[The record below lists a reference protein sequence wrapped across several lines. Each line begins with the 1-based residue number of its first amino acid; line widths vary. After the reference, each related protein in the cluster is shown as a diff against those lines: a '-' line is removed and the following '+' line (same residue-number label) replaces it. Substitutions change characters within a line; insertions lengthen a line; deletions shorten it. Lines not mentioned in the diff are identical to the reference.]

1 MPDSAAGAS
10 AGTEKRTARV
20 SVLYAD
26 ISGFTA
32 LSERLDP
39 EAVTDV
45 INTCFMEV
53 EAAVVARRGVIDR
66 FIGDCVVAVFGLGV
80 GAGGAADGLD
90 AGASG
95 AADAV
100 GAAASIRGLLEDFH
114 TRHGLDGELGIH
126 VGIATGTGL
135 LVDIGGEARRDTTLT
150 GWPMT
155 LASKLE
161 EVSERGQ
168 IFVGPNTYAETSE
181 VYEYRPLEP
190 VALRGEAEPIP
201 IYEYVGRRKSRQHVT
216 RGSERRQAT
225 VVFAS
230 IRGFDDLSAHVDPER
245 QTEILNLCFSA
256 LESAVR
262 AYGGIID
269 KYIGAT
275 VMALFGVP
283 NAIQDAPTQAINATI
298 EMRKR
303 LETLCVQER
312 LPVTLQL
319 TAGVN
324 TGLVIAGDIG
334 GRLKRDF
341 TVMGDTVNLAARLK
355 ENGAPGQI
363 LIGPE
368 TNRYARAGFEL
379 ADPVALTLKG
389 KREPVPAYAVLSQRQ
404 RTHRALGSGR
414 ARLQAAMVGRDA
426 ELGAVRARLQ
436 ALQGGRGGTL
446 AIVGEAGVGKS
457 RLTSELLALAD
468 HDAVTAITGRC
479 QSVGHNLRFHPF
491 VDLFRHWAHIEEDD
505 TPEAA
510 VVRLRDAIAAHHPG
524 RTDEIFPFVATL
536 MGLPL
541 SRAETARLEGMEGDA
556 LEGMTTR
563 AVRELLAAIATGH
576 PLLLVFEDLHWA
588 DGSSLDLLEALLG
601 LGRSHRLLFLFVC
614 RPDFA
619 DTSDRLR
626 AVARTELGADAV
638 EILLEPLGDA
648 QALALV
654 QSLLGITDLPLALRT
669 LITERTEGNPFFIEE
684 VLLSLIES
692 GAIERRADGF
702 RIAPDLGGAQVP
714 GTIQEVIMSRVD
726 RLDPST
732 RQVLQIASVVGRSFF
747 FSIMREVL
755 RRHAQLDPDCEREL
769 DELCERDI
777 LLERDTGFAVP
788 AAEGGLVQELEYVF
802 RHALAQETIYESVL
816 LRVRREHHQLVAE
829 TIEATFKDRLK
840 DFYGMLAYH
849 FGRAENLPKAEDYL
863 FRAGEEAS
871 RAAASIEAL
880 AFFEKA
886 SQLYFQMHGEGGD
899 PARKALLEKN
909 IGLALLSRGRLTE
922 SIPHFD
928 RALGHMGVHVPHG
941 MLALFVRFAR
951 DFSAVLL
958 HLYVLRGRR
967 RARPATDA
975 DREFFQIT
983 GARARAAVTSDP
995 DRIFFDN
1002 TASVRRMNQIAPE
1015 TCDEAC
1021 GLYAIAGALFSFAGI
1036 SKAVGR
1042 RFLAIAQDSIRPHNV
1057 SHEFDCR
1064 HLEFNMN
1071 YVEGRWQA
1079 DDLLPEELVERA
1091 IQAGLLWDV
1100 QTYLGLACDRLFR
1113 QGRFADARRQ
1123 LDWLAELRD
1132 SYGYEFA
1139 ASNHDGESAMFLLET
1154 RDLDGGLAQAERY
1167 LAHRHE
1173 HALQLLALGV
1183 ITNLHVHRG
1192 DLEAAERALS
1202 RATEIRAQ
1210 LRFIAPWHESTYALA
1225 RLQYDV
1231 ALLWRHRD
1239 AGERPSAA
1247 LVRQAKR
1254 SRRAALANAR
1264 LVAMNRVEISGL
1276 VGTLAWLTGDGAG
1289 AATWWRRAERHGE
1302 EMGALPE
1309 LGRVC
1314 AAVARCLRGDGA
1326 SGLDAAAYEARAA
1339 RLAVDLDL
1347 AWDRRRLGLTPEPTS
1362 AAR

>member
-1 MPDSAAGAS
+1 MADSPSGGS
-10 AGTEKRTARV
+10 GGTETRTARV

-26 ISGFTA
+26 ISGFTKM
-32 LSERLDP
+32 SELLDP
-39 EAVTDV
+39 EAVTEV
-45 INTCFMEV
+45 INTCFTEV
-53 EAAVVARRGVIDR
+53 EATVLARRGVIDR
-66 FIGDCVVAVFGLGV
+66 FIGDCVMALFGV
-80 GAGGAADGLD
+80 DGED
-90 AGASG
+90 SG

-100 GAAASIRGLLEDFH
+100 AAAAAIRGLLEDFH
-114 TRHGLDGELGIH
+114 VRHGLGSDLGIH
-126 VGIATGTGL
+126 VGIGTGTA
-135 LVDIGGEARRDTTLT
+135 LVADIGGDEHRDVTLT
-150 GWPMT
+150 GPPVT

-168 IFVGPNTYAETSE
+168 IFVGPATYAETSDL
-181 VYEYRPLEP
+181 YEYRPLP
-190 VALRGEAEPIP
+190 PISMRGEPDPIP
-201 IYEYVGRRKSRQHVT
+201 IYEYLGRRKSRHHVT

-230 IRGFDDLSAHVDPER
+230 IKGFDDLSAHVTPER
-245 QTEILNLCFSA
+245 QNAILNLCFSA
-256 LESAVR
+256 FESAVR

-283 NAIQDAPTQAINATI
+283 NAIQDAPAQAINATI

-303 LETLCVQER
+303 LETLSAQEH
-312 LPVTLQL
+312 LPVTLEII
-319 TAGVN
+319 AGIN
-324 TGLVIAGDIG
+324 TGLVIAGEIG

-355 ENGAPGQI
+355 ENGKPGQI

-368 TNRYARAGFEL
+368 TNRYARGGFEL
-379 ADPVALTLKG
+379 AEPVALTLKG
-389 KREPVPAYAVLSQRQ
+389 KREPVPAYAVLSQREH
-404 RTHRALGSGR
+404 THRARLTGGS
-414 ARLQAAMVGRDA
+414 ARLSTAMVGRDA
-426 ELGAVRARLQ
+426 ELAAVRARLA
-436 ALQGGRGGTL
+436 ALQDGHGGVL
-446 AIVGEAGVGKS
+446 SIVGEAGVGKS
-457 RLTSELLALAD
+457 RLTAEVLALAD
-468 HDAVTAITGRC
+468 HDAATVLTGRC
-479 QSVGHNLRFHPF
+479 QSVGRNLRFHPF

-505 TPEAA
+505 APDAA
-510 VVRLRDAIAAHHPG
+510 VARLREAIEAHVPG
-524 RTDEIFPFVATL
+524 RADEVFPFVATL

-541 SRAETARLEGMEGDA
+541 SASETARLEGIEGDA

-563 AVRELLAAIATGH
+563 AVRELLAALAASH
-576 PLLLVFEDLHWA
+576 PLLLLFEDLHWA
-588 DGSSLDLLEALLG
+588 DGSSLDLLEALLP
-601 LGRSHRLLFLFVC
+601 LARSRLLFLFVC

-619 DTSDRLR
+619 DTSDRMR
-626 AVARTELGADAV
+626 ATAASELGGEAA
-638 EILLEPLGDA
+638 EILLEPLGPE
-648 QALALV
+648 QALALA
-654 QSLLGITDLPLALRT
+654 QGLLAGATLPLALRT
-669 LITERTEGNPFFIEE
+669 LITSRTEGNPFFIEE

-692 GAIERRADGF
+692 GAIGRTDAGF
-702 RIAPDLGGAQVP
+702 SVVEDLGGVEVP

-769 DELCERDI
+769 DELCQRDI
-777 LLERDTGFAVP
+777 LLERDTGFAV
-788 AAEGGLVQELEYVF
+788 AAGEGGLVQELEYVF
-802 RHALAQETIYESVL
+802 RHALAQETIYESLL

-829 TIEATFKDRLK
+829 TIEASFQERLK

-886 SQLYFQMHGEGGD
+886 SELYFQMHGDGGD

-941 MLALFVRFAR
+941 MAALGVRFAR
-951 DFSAVLL
+951 DFVAVLL

-967 RARPATDA
+967 RARPASDV

-983 GARARAAVTSDP
+983 GAKARAAVTSDP

-1015 TCDEAC
+1015 SCDEAC

-1042 RFLAIAQDSIRPHNV
+1042 RFLSIAQDSIRPDNV
-1057 SHEFDCR
+1057 SNEFDCR

-1071 YVEGRWQA
+1071 YIEGNWLA
-1079 DDLLPEELVERA
+1079 DDLVPDELVDRA

-1123 LDWLAELRD
+1123 FARLAELRD

-1139 ASNHDGESAMFLLET
+1139 ASNYEGESAMFLLEL
-1154 RDLDGGLAQAERY
+1154 RDLDAGLAQAERY
-1167 LAHRHE
+1167 LGNRHE
-1173 HALQLLALGV
+1173 KALQLLALGV

-1192 DLEAAERALS
+1192 DLDAAEAALA
-1202 RATEIRAQ
+1202 RATAIRGE

-1225 RLQYDV
+1225 RLQVDV
-1231 ALLWRHRD
+1231 AQLWRARV
-1239 AGERPSAA
+1239 AGEA
-1247 LVRQAKR
+1247 LPASVVRRAKK
-1254 SRRAALANAR
+1254 SRRAALANAK
-1264 LVAMNRVEISGL
+1264 LVAMNRVEITGL
-1276 VGTLAWLTGDGAG
+1276 AGTLAWLSGDGAG
-1289 AATWWRRAERHGE
+1289 ATVWWRRAEHEGE
-1302 EMGALPE
+1302 TMGALPE

-1314 AAVARCLRGDGA
+1314 AFVARCLA
-1326 SGLDAAAYEARAA
+1326 LESVPGLDADTYGTRAA
-1339 RLAVDLDL
+1339 RIAEELDLD
-1347 AWDRRRLGLTPEPTS
+1347 WDRRRLAITPPGRAYAET
-1362 AAR
+1362 